1 MKRFFFLL
9 FAISV
14 AANIVDAQEDGADD
28 KRMLLAKSD
37 SLFAV
42 GVDLYDADKYQEAI
56 PIFAQSDQIDKAV
69 LDPAS
74 NRRDYSSWWLA
85 SCYYQLGD
93 SVKASETN
101 DYYNVTP
108 VDRRLTV
115 KSDSLSALAW
125 TAWDGGNLQSAVQY
139 AIQCAEIEKYVVGE
153 KHIWYGNS
161 VEIIVLFYCAMGDY
175 ISAAEYEQIAQSI
188 KGQILWEDIIDIA
201 NSWHKLASFLGGNGY
216 YSEASKLG
224 EQTMA
229 IRKHVLG
236 KEHPDYANSLNNLA
250 TYYAGLGNYEDAIR
264 LGTEALNIIEKVY
277 GKESPYYALSLDNLA
292 GYHGELGNY
301 TEAIRLGT
309 EALNIREK
317 VYGKESPDYAQSLNN
332 LAGYYGELGNH
343 TEAIRLDTEALNIR
357 EKILGKEHPDYALT
371 LNDLATYNY
380 YLDNYEEAV
389 RLGTEALNIREKVYG
404 KEHPYYA
411 TTLGNLAGYYGELG
425 NYTEAIKLATEA
437 LNIREKVY
445 GKEHPDYALLLN
457 NIASYLYD
465 LGNYAEAIKLSNE
478 ALNIYEKVYGK
489 EHPDYAGSLNNIAS
503 CYASLGNYSEAI
515 KLGTEAINIYEK
527 FNLKGH
533 PDYARSLNNLASYNS
548 SLGNYVEAIR
558 LGTEALNIYEKV
570 YGKEH
575 TDYATSLSNLAGYHS
590 ELGNYKEAIRLGT
603 EAINIRDKV
612 YGKVHSE
619 YATSLSNLAFYNSSL
634 GNYSEAIRLVT
645 EAMNVLE
652 KLGLTEH
659 PLYTITL
666 NNLADYNSS
675 LGNYSEAIRLGTEAL
690 SIRAKVLGE
699 EHPDY
704 AGSLNN
710 LASCNASLGNYSE
723 AIKLGTEAINIYE
736 KTFGREHPDYAMS
749 LNNLAGYSFDGGIW
763 QLANYYSV
771 QSSKLTSALIKK
783 TFADLTAAQ
792 RTMFWGMYNG
802 WYEMWIHRFSY
813 SMPSDTLSLNGYN
826 GVLLSKGLL
835 LNSDIEFSKL
845 IQESGDREALAMYE
859 DIKMLRLQINKL
871 REKPISERFANV
883 DSLERIAQTKES
895 TLIERSK
902 VYGDYTK
909 NLVITWEQ
917 VQEKLSDKD
926 IAVEFVS
933 FPLNAD
939 STMYIAYALKK
950 DWEYPKMIPLFE
962 EKDLQAVR
970 ARGSVYGNDEV
981 SKFVW
986 KPLDEMMKEVENV
999 YFAPSGELYNIAI
1012 ESIPTHEDGGQTLVG
1027 EHRNY
1032 YRLSS
1037 TRELA
1042 LIKDKNSWHEAAVYG
1057 GLQYGMSVEDMIH
1070 EDGKYEK
1077 RNAATRSDSS
1087 PSYYITRED
1096 REGRD
1101 VGVEIQPLS
1110 YLKGTREEAIA
1121 IKEDLERQLIST
1133 QLFTDSIGTETSFKD
1148 LHGRKTSIIHIGTHG
1163 FFNDRKKKY
1172 EENNLQLLGMNQQAK
1187 VIEDDAL
1194 TRSGLYFA
1202 GADNARINGSKAIP
1216 DSIDDGKLTAL
1227 EIAQLDLRGLD
1238 LVVLSACQTGL
1249 GEITGD
1255 GVFGL
1260 QRGFKKAGAQTI
1272 VMSLWKVDDEAT
1284 TEFMTTFFEN
1294 IKIEDGHPTN
1304 KYQAFKTA
1312 QEELRKKKDKYS
1324 DKNCWA
1330 AFVMLDGIR

>member
-1 MKRFFFLL
+1 MTRLFVIFIGLSFFLL
-9 FAISV
+9 
-14 AANIVDAQEDGADD
+14 NLHAQE
-28 KRMLLAKSD
+28 RTMSESERQELLAKSD
-37 SLFAV
+37 SLFAQ
-42 GVDLYDADKYQEAI
+42 GEELCN
-56 PIFAQSDQIDKAV
+56 SG
-69 LDPAS
+69 
-74 NRRDYSSWWLA
+74 DYS
-85 SCYYQLGD
+85 Q
-93 SVKASETN
+93 
-101 DYYNVTP
+101 
-108 VDRRLTV
+108 
-115 KSDSLSALAW
+115 
-125 TAWDGGNLQSAVQY
+125 
-139 AIQCAEIEKYVVGE
+139 
-153 KHIWYGNS
+153 
-161 VEIIVLFYCAMGDY
+161 
-175 ISAAEYEQIAQSI
+175 
-188 KGQILWEDIIDIA
+188 
-201 NSWHKLASFLGGNGY
+201 
-216 YSEASKLG
+216 
-224 EQTMA
+224 A
-229 IRKHVLG
+229 IRFGTEALNIREKVIG
-236 KEHPDYANSLNNLA
+236 KEHSEYAAILNNIA
-250 TYYAGLGNYEDAIR
+250 NYNAYLGNFTEAIR
-264 LGTEALNIIEKVY
+264 LGTEALNIREKLY
-277 GKESPYYALSLDNLA
+277 GKEHPEYAQSLNNLATYNYYLGNFTEAIRLGTEALNIREKSYGREHPYYALSLSNIA
-292 GYHGELGNY
+292 EYNSSLGNY
-301 TEAIRLGT
+301 QEAIRLGT

-317 VYGKESPDYAQSLNN
+317 VYGKEHPDYAMSLNN
-332 LAGYYGELGNH
+332 LATYNAYLGNFA
-343 TEAIRLDTEALNIR
+343 EAIRLGTEALNIH
-357 EKILGKEHPDYALT
+357 EKVLGKEHPDYALS
-371 LNDLATYNY
+371 LSNLASYNSC
-380 YLDNYEEAV
+380 LGNYSEAI
-389 RLGTEALNIREKVYG
+389 RLCTEALNIREKVYG
-404 KEHPYYA
+404 KEHPRYA
-411 TTLGNLAGYYGELG
+411 TSLNNLADYNSYLG
-425 NYTEAIKLATEA
+425 NYSEALRLGTEA
-437 LNIREKVY
+437 LNIRERVYGKENPDYANSLNNLANYNSSLGNYQEAIRLGTEALNIHEKVYGKEHPRYATSLSNLATYNSYLGNYQEAIRLGTEAMNIREKVY
-445 GKEHPDYALLLN
+445 GKEHPEYAN
-457 NIASYLYD
+457 
-465 LGNYAEAIKLSNE
+465 
-478 ALNIYEKVYGK
+478 
-489 EHPDYAGSLNNIAS
+489 
-503 CYASLGNYSEAI
+503 SLGN
-515 KLGTEAINIYEK
+515 
-527 FNLKGH
+527 
-533 PDYARSLNNLASYNS
+533 LAEYNS
-548 SLGNYVEAIR
+548 SLGNYQEAIR
-558 LGTEALNIYEKV
+558 LGTEALNIHEKV
-570 YGKEH
+570 YGK
-575 TDYATSLSNLAGYHS
+575 
-590 ELGNYKEAIRLGT
+590 
-603 EAINIRDKV
+603 
-612 YGKVHSE
+612 
-619 YATSLSNLAFYNSSL
+619 
-634 GNYSEAIRLVT
+634 
-645 EAMNVLE
+645 
-652 KLGLTEH
+652 
-659 PLYTITL
+659 
-666 NNLADYNSS
+666 
-675 LGNYSEAIRLGTEAL
+675 
-690 SIRAKVLGE
+690 
-699 EHPDY
+699 
-704 AGSLNN
+704 
-710 LASCNASLGNYSE
+710 
-723 AIKLGTEAINIYE
+723 
-736 KTFGREHPDYAMS
+736 EHPDYAMS
-749 LNNLAGYSFDGGIW
+749 LNNLATYNSYLGNYQEAIRLCTETLNIHEKVLGKEHPDYALSLGNLAEYNSSLGNYQEAIRLGTEAMNIREKVYGKEHPRYATSLSN
-763 QLANYYSV
+763 LANYNSYLGNYQEAIRLGTEALNICEKVYGKEHPGYATSLNNLAFHSFFSGNSQLTDYYTM
-771 QSSKLTSALIKK
+771 QSSELFSVLIKK
-783 TFADLTAAQ
+783 TFADLTTAQ
-792 RTMFWGMYNG
+792 RTIFWGKYSD
-802 WYEMWIHRFSY
+802 WYERFVHFLSCC
-813 SMPSDTLSLNGYN
+813 MPSDTLSLNGYN
-826 GVLLSKGLL
+826 SVLLSKGLL
-835 LNSDIEFSKL
+835 LNSEIEFSKL
-845 IQESGDREALAMYE
+845 IQESGDSEALAMY
-859 DIKMLRLQINKL
+859 DDSKMLRLQINKL
-871 REKPISERFANV
+871 LEKPISERFANV
-883 DSLERIAQTKES
+883 DSLERIAQAKES
-895 TLIERSK
+895 ALIERSK

-909 NLVITWEQ
+909 NLVITWDQ
-917 VQEKLSDKD
+917 VQEKLTNKD

-950 DWEYPKMIPLFE
+950 DWECPKMIPLFE

-986 KPLDEMMKEVENV
+986 KPLDEMMKGVENV